1 MRIGV
6 TKDNGVSR
14 RESRMDGLRGG
25 ATVAPQLWAT
35 DDQVVEPSGRLG
47 LRTVAVPE
55 QPRCSSGTRMRLAD
69 PGDSDRRADLVLL
82 LSIQE
87 AGRALGIR
95 RSKMYELIAAG
106 ALETVHI
113 GRAVRVPV
121 DAIEAFVARLRS
133 GEQTA

>member
-1 MRIGV
+1 
-6 TKDNGVSR
+6 
-14 RESRMDGLRGG
+14 MDGLCGG
-25 ATVAPQLWAT
+25 TPAAQQLWAA
-35 DDQVVEPSGRLG
+35 DDQIAEPSGWLQPRSTP
-47 LRTVAVPE
+47 RPE
-55 QPRCSSGTRMRLAD
+55 QPRCSSATRTRLAVPED
-69 PGDSDRRADLVLL
+69 AARRADLVLL

-106 ALETVHI
+106 ELETVHI

-121 DAIEAFVARLRS
+121 DAVEEFVARLRS

>member
-1 MRIGV
+1 
-6 TKDNGVSR
+6 
-14 RESRMDGLRGG
+14 MDGLRGG
-25 ATVAPQLWAT
+25 ASVAQQLWAA
-35 DDQVVEPSGRLG
+35 DDQTAEPSGW
-47 LRTVAVPE
+47 LRPRSSPRPE
-55 QPRCSSGTRMRLAD
+55 HPACSSGPPTRLAGVAD
-69 PGDSDRRADLVLL
+69 AARRTEIVLL

-106 ALETVHI
+106 ELETVHV

-133 GEQTA
+133 GEQIA